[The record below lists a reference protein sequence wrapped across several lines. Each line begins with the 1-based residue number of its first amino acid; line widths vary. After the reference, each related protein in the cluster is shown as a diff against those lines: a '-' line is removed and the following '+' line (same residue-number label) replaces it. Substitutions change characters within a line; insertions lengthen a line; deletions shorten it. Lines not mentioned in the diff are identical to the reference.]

1 VIVRGLFGNMKSKCY
16 LDESENNS
24 ATENSDSVA
33 EAIPSATYYSLVT
46 RDKRHLF
53 HLSTCNDTQDVFT
66 SELYHRMFVINIFNV
81 RRDRANGDCIR
92 ELCRNPNGCVCIVDF
107 VLLEDIEAVHV
118 FATRMKAKAL
128 IVTQELKTVASI
140 PVFVV
145 SAETLNKMKSSCNDY
160 FVSIQEM
167 AQPLV
172 SGEFSLVPLGFDNL
186 TDTKVNVDCDL
197 AGLSSGNVENPFSLV
212 DVTAN
217 HPLNFDH
224 KNSSIVRSIVYCI
237 CNLATFQWF
246 LSVLSFSIF
255 SGL

>member
-1 VIVRGLFGNMKSKCY
+1 VIVRGSFGIMKSKCY

-46 RDKRHLF
+46 KDKRHLF
-53 HLSTCNDTQDVFT
+53 HLGTCNDAQDFVT
-66 SELYHRMFVINIFNV
+66 SESYYPMFVIDIYNV
-81 RRDRANGDCIR
+81 LRDRANGDCIR
-92 ELCRNPNGCVCIVDF
+92 ELCRNPTGCVCIVDF

-118 FATRMKAKAL
+118 LATRMKAKAL
-128 IVTQELKTVASI
+128 IVTRELKTVASI
-140 PVFVV
+140 PLFVV
-145 SAETLNKMKSSCNDY
+145 SAETFNKMKSSCNDC

-167 AQPLV
+167 AQQLV
-172 SGEFSLVPLGFDNL
+172 SGESLLVPMGFDIM

-224 KNSSIVRSIVYCI
+224 KNSILVRSIVYCI
-237 CNLATFQWF
+237 CNVATFQ
-246 LSVLSFSIF
+246 
-255 SGL
+255 